1 MRTIMLA
8 AALLALPVPAS
19 ALCRCT
25 CVRGEMKA
33 ICQETDLTIPI
44 CQGLCETTIRPDRV
58 IIPLAGARQA
68 FEPAQSTNPAPAAS
82 CRPISAWTPIRT
94 APSWERRASSPEASG
109 RACPPAA
116 DAEPRKSPARRV
128 PAGLKVEDARCV
140 TSGDWF

>member
-68 FEPAQSTNPAPAAS
+68 FEPAQSTNPAPGGLVS
-82 CRPISAWTPIRT
+82 PDLSLDTNPNGTQLGTPCQL
-94 APSWERRASSPEASG
+94 SGSVGSSLSSGSG
-109 RACPPAA
+109 R
-116 DAEPRKSPARRV
+116 
-128 PAGLKVEDARCV
+128 
-140 TSGDWF
+140 

>member
-44 CQGLCETTIRPDRV
+44 CQGLCETTIRTDRV

-68 FEPAQSTNPAPAAS
+68 FEPAQSTNPAPGGLVS
-82 CRPISAWTPIRT
+82 PDLSLDTNPNGTQLGTP
-94 APSWERRASSPEASG
+94 SQLSGSVGSSLSSGSG
-109 RACPPAA
+109 R
-116 DAEPRKSPARRV
+116 
-128 PAGLKVEDARCV
+128 
-140 TSGDWF
+140 